1 LILPPINAPSATT
14 QEKLIRTPALPA
26 MIVGW
31 LVFSSGGIRDYI
43 LATLSL
49 RPPLRA
55 VETRKYDK
63 ITRSPKKASDAPRVF
78 VKILN

>member
-1 LILPPINAPSATT
+1 MDVEA
-14 QEKLIRTPALPA
+14 KG
-26 MIVGW
+26 V
-31 LVFSSGGIRDYI
+31 I
-43 LATLSL
+43 LASLDTEDNGGLSRV

-55 VETRKYDK
+55 IKMRKYDK